1 MVKEKKELL
10 ELREMLEMQGKAILE
25 NLVVVEAAA
34 EAAVVFTK
42 KVDPMVVTLVHLEVA
57 PKEAE
62 VAVDKVVHE
71 EMIDM

>member
-1 MVKEKKELL
+1 VPKEKKELL
-10 ELREMLEMQGKAILE
+10 ELREVLDLQDKVILE
-25 NLVVVEAAA
+25 NLAVAEAAA

-57 PKEAE
+57 LLVVEA
-62 VAVDKVVHE
+62 AVDKVVHE